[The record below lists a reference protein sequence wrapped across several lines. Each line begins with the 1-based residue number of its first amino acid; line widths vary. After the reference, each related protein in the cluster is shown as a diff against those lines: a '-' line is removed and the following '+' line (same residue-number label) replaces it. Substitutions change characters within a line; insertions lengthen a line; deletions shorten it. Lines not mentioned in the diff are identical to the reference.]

1 MTVLINIAIL
11 AAIIAVGAYAI
22 FLLEQ
27 IRDSLNTV
35 ASRLIAFE
43 QAVSVEGIKSGQLGF
58 VVNHLSRVLP
68 DIRSNIGRDM

>member
-11 AAIIAVGAYAI
+11 ASIIAFGAYTI

-27 IRDSLNTV
+27 IRDSLNAI

-43 QAVSVEGIKSGQLGF
+43 QAVSVEGITSGQLGF
-58 VVNHLSRVLP
+58 VVNHLTRILP
-68 DIRSNIGRDM
+68 DIRSNISRDM